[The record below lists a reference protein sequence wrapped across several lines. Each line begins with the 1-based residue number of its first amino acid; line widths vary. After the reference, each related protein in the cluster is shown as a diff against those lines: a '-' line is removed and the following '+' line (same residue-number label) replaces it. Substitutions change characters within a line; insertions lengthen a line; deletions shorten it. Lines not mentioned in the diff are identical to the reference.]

1 MKPTIYI
8 TLLLLCGFL
17 NSHAQTSDW
26 EEAYNKLPQK
36 DRDEFYEYARDFL
49 ENNYYIQL
57 SLAIE
62 EGMEFRRHFIENI
75 FGDENNAGAAR
86 FQPEFL
92 PESDRQRFL
101 TPAQYLQ
108 ELSAAYKG
116 KSDVEF
122 HVSNV
127 REDEHMHGYTS
138 PTNSFAQLDYD
149 LEIEHEGRTL
159 LKRRCRMC
167 CLFPNTSYK
176 LEVRLMQI
184 EPLEDIYLM
193 AEGTEGDA
201 SISEETAYPKELEKY
216 FKEAKQGDAYAQCYL
231 GYCFYDGAEGVEKDY
246 NKAVVWFTIAAL
258 QDHAN
263 AQVWLGSCYLY
274 GLGVEKDET
283 KAVEWFTKAALQN
296 DDNAQVWLGS
306 CYEYG
311 LGVEIDEAKAA
322 EWYAKAAEK
331 GNANAQYRL
340 GDCYYYGQG
349 VPKDYDKAIEW
360 YTQAA
365 NQGFEDAKKVLAHLN
380 PQSTSTVCQGFVKDK
395 EGTPIVGT
403 SILIKGTSTGTIADL
418 NGYFQLETAKKGD
431 RIQFDFIGYKTRTIE
446 WDGTSILNITLIED

>member
-138 PTNSFAQLDYD
+138 PTNCFAQLDYD

-201 SISEETAYPKELEKY
+201 SISEETRFQEAMEWYIQGSYIQGLEEKY
-216 FKEAKQGDAYAQCYL
+216 LPVFREL
-231 GYCFYDGAEGVEKDY
+231 AEGLEEK
-246 NKAVVWFTIAAL
+246 
-258 QDHAN
+258 
-263 AQVWLGSCYLY
+263 YLPVFRE
-274 GLGVEKDET
+274 L
-283 KAVEWFTKAALQN
+283 
-296 DDNAQVWLGS
+296 
-306 CYEYG
+306 
-311 LGVEIDEAKAA
+311 
-322 EWYAKAAEK
+322 AEK
-331 GNANAQYRL
+331 GFTEAEYQYGICMEQANKYEE
-340 GDCYYYGQG
+340 DYYPYPDNPLEGRSASFRPMLRQFLHQ
-349 VPKDYDKAIEW
+349 W
-360 YTQAA
+360 HLLQQQRCSAA
-365 NQGFEDAKKVLAHLN
+365 LSAPA
-380 PQSTSTVCQGFVKDK
+380 
-395 EGTPIVGT
+395 
-403 SILIKGTSTGTIADL
+403 
-418 NGYFQLETAKKGD
+418 
-431 RIQFDFIGYKTRTIE
+431 R
-446 WDGTSILNITLIED
+446 